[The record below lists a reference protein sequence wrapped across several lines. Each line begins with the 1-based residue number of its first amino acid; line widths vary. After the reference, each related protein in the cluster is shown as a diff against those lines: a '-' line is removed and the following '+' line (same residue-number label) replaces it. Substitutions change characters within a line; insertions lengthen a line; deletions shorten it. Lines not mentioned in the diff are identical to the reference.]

1 MDENKRLER
10 PVPKKNGA
18 GIHMDR
24 AELKKRPATSSR
36 PQTGSRPTGN
46 RRPQTGSRPT
56 GSSRPQT
63 GSRPT
68 GNRRPQTGS
77 RPTGSRPTGSRPTTS
92 SRPQTG
98 SRPTTSSRPQ
108 TGSRPT
114 QNRRRRRRR
123 RNPIATFVPA
133 LILGLIMAFIVSAI
147 IKGSLLKVKK
157 TNNEYVLGTTF
168 DIYNYVEPVNDK
180 AYIEYDK
187 TEFSPKEIGTYEI
200 KYKVVRGKL
209 KKRRKI
215 KISVIDA
222 DIPLIEG
229 PDEISF
235 IIGEKCDFRDYY
247 RVSDS
252 EPNLAEKL
260 KSSMDIDTSV
270 TGTYN
275 ITLSVTDWYNNSST
289 KEIVVKVYDIEGE
302 AVYAAKAVR
311 AYKIAM
317 GVETDAANIYV
328 YAAEGGDAERY
339 VLLNESLYE
348 INADGTC
355 SEYTYD
361 FSDKSQIEIYQQLL
375 IDIKEQGDI
384 IPIEEVYGFR

>member
-24 AELKKRPATSSR
+24 AEMKKRPATSSR
-36 PQTGSRPTGN
+36 PQTGNRPT
-46 RRPQTGSRPT
+46 T
-56 GSSRPQT
+56 SSRPQT

-68 GNRRPQTGS
+68 TSSRPQG
-77 RPTGSRPTGSRPTTS
+77 GS

-114 QNRRRRRRR
+114 GSSRPQTGNRPTGRPSQNRRRRRRR

-133 LILGLIMAFIVSAI
+133 LILGLIMAFIASAI

-339 VLLNESLYE
+339 VLLNEFLYE

-375 IDIKEQGDI
+375 IDVKEQGDI

>member
-1 MDENKRLER
+1 MDENNRLER
-10 PVPKKNGA
+10 PVQKKNGA

-24 AELKKRPATSSR
+24 AEMKKRPT
-36 PQTGSRPTGN
+36 TGSRP
-46 RRPQTGSRPT
+46 QAGSRPT
-56 GSSRPQT
+56 GSYRPH
-63 GSRPT
+63 T
-68 GNRRPQTGS
+68 GN
-77 RPTGSRPTGSRPTTS
+77 SRPTTS
-92 SRPQTG
+92 SRPQAG
-98 SRPTTSSRPQ
+98 NSRPATSSRPQ
-108 TGSRPT
+108 AGSRPT
-114 QNRRRRRRR
+114 GRPPQNRRRRRRR
-123 RNPIATFVPA
+123 RNPITTFVPA
-133 LILGLIMAFIVSAI
+133 LILGLIMAFIASAI

-247 RVSDS
+247 GVSDS
-252 EPNLAEKL
+252 EPNLVEKL

-328 YAAEGGDAERY
+328 YAAEDGDAERY

-348 INADGTC
+348 INADGKC

-375 IDIKEQGDI
+375 IDVKEQGDI